1 MLTHSLEHCGREA
14 VQDRS
19 SKIAWQHCSFVTPL
33 DMERILAEVL
43 RSLETAGFSDREQFG
58 VRLALEEAIMN
69 AIRHGHRYDRRK
81 QVHLR
86 YQVTPERLLV
96 DVEDEGPGFDPSA
109 VPDPCAPEYRERESG
124 RGLLLMRRFMTW
136 VRYNERG
143 TCVTMCKHHAV

>member
-96 DVEDEGPGFDPSA
+96 DVEDEGPGFDPMPCRTRAHRNTASGKA
-109 VPDPCAPEYRERESG
+109 VGDC
-124 RGLLLMRRFMTW
+124 
-136 VRYNERG
+136 
-143 TCVTMCKHHAV
+143 C